1 MVDNTDYAER
11 KIKDF
16 KYAYKVAMNPFE
28 NKAVDEIIDA
38 MFENVGYNS
47 TTVNINISGWNMSNI
62 SSISSLFDGTG
73 YYASTVDIIIPRTN
87 GNGVNNTPSS
97 FVEYSH
103 ITLSVV

>member
-38 MFENVGYNS
+38 MFENVGCYYRQFQDSIDRVPTSIETYRYHLITPNS
-47 TTVNINISGWNMSNI
+47 FSMLCFTDFSGSVMYLPSVISRDKRP
-62 SSISSLFDGTG
+62 L
-73 YYASTVDIIIPRTN
+73 
-87 GNGVNNTPSS
+87 
-97 FVEYSH
+97 
-103 ITLSVV
+103 